1 MESQLVSPLLTVGGC
16 LEALIKRARILFLS
30 GNERLCV
37 ERPGHDRFPPVLKPL
52 QICDD
57 VGFGFELKV
66 CVTLTGKVRHHQL
79 SKRGEVIEDEAI
91 GVLSGTYSIKFCRRV
106 IECSIELFEHLLSV
120 GVDDGKGIIEIGLQ
134 NTIGTVE
141 MAVSGKV
148 ENMIVTA
155 EIIFGARTSFKKPPL
170 IAAHKEGLL
179 RVEPVG

>member
-1 MESQLVSPLLTVGGC
+1 
-16 LEALIKRARILFLS
+16 
-30 GNERLCV
+30 
-37 ERPGHDRFPPVLKPL
+37 
-52 QICDD
+52 
-57 VGFGFELKV
+57 
-66 CVTLTGKVRHHQL
+66 
-79 SKRGEVIEDEAI
+79 VIEDEAI
-91 GVLSGTYSIKFCRRV
+91 SVLSGTYSIRFCRRV

-179 RVEPVG
+179 GVEPVG